1 MASLALRTQNFAKAE
16 ALYKRLFVSIQAY
29 APCSVELASVLREMA
44 EVASRQGRLYE
55 ATKSLARVRQIQH
68 VHGLK
73 HNDPRNLQISE
84 QIANLYVTRGLY
96 DSGCQEYDRIIHI
109 FREAQ
114 EDGEENKEV
123 PDMMKRIEDLRSSS
137 KSAGADSRE
146 KFHLA
151 QLQAELVEKLLQEP
165 SKKTAK
171 SAPGK
176 ILNDAHLKPVN
187 SQVRS

>member
-55 ATKSLARVRQIQH
+55 ATKSLSRVRQIQY

-96 DSGCQEYDRIIHI
+96 DDGCQEYDSIIHI

-123 PDMMKRIEDLRSSS
+123 PDMMKRIEDLRNSS

-187 SQVRS
+187 SQMRS